1 MKRQIAIPNSLI
13 FSHTLTPSAKRVAL
27 ALLSYHWE
35 RHGGKITKTVRFI
48 AERAKVSPT
57 TACAAL
63 KQLQE
68 AGYITIQKNYRYLEA
83 AERVVYSAFT
93 YRWTTKKE
101 AYTLIPYTTA
111 RRLLASSATHAA
123 VTVVLYLVCR
133 QGQQNSHAW
142 PSLRQ
147 AVRDIDLSKST
158 ICIAVL
164 RMVGKFLVKNH
175 CKKSNSKCYC
185 HNCYF
190 VIVRLTRAGF
200 EGGSGI
206 IPGTL
211 PYNNIT
217 VGSLLR
223 AEEIEGVPEFVILHE
238 TDASR
243 VFEAETVFGPDR
255 DIMPFWLPN
264 PARPEGSQ
272 GNSCP

>member
-13 FSHTLTPSAKRVAL
+13 FSHALTPSAKRVAL

-48 AERAKVSPT
+48 AERANVSPT

-63 KQLQE
+63 EQLKE
-68 AGYITIQKNYRYLEA
+68 AGYVDIQKNYRYLDA
-83 AERVVYSAFT
+83 AGRVVYSAFT

-123 VTVVLYLVCR
+123 VTVVLYLACR

-147 AVRDIDLSKST
+147 AVRDIDLAKST

-164 RMVGKFLVKNH
+164 RMVGKFLEKRH
-175 CKKSNSKCYC
+175 CENRLGSYS

-206 IPGTL
+206 ISGTL

-238 TDASR
+238 TDASC

-255 DIMPFWLPN
+255 DIMPFWLPD
-264 PARPEGSQ
+264 PARPEGCQ

>member
-13 FSHTLTPSAKRVAL
+13 FSHALTPSAKRVAL

-48 AERAKVSPT
+48 AQRAKVSPT

-63 KQLQE
+63 AQLQE

-101 AYTLIPYTTA
+101 NYTLIPYTTA

-123 VTVVLYLVCR
+123 VTVVLYLACR

-147 AVRDIDLSKST
+147 AVRDIDLAKST

-175 CKKSNSKCYC
+175 CENRQGSYS
-185 HNCYF
+185 HNCYY
-190 VIVRLTRAGF
+190 VIVRLTRADCD
-200 EGGSGI
+200 GGSGI
-206 IPGTL
+206 ISETP
-211 PYNNIT
+211 PHNNIT
-217 VGSLLR
+217 VGSLLKT
-223 AEEIEGVPEFVILHE
+223 EEIEGVPEFVILHE
-238 TDASR
+238 TDASC

-255 DIMPFWLPN
+255 DIMPFWLSH
-264 PARPEGSQ
+264 PARPEGCQ

>member
-13 FSHTLTPSAKRVAL
+13 FNHALTPSAKRVAL

-147 AVRDIDLSKST
+147 AVRDIDLAKST

-164 RMVGKFLVKNH
+164 SVAGEFLDKKH
-175 CKKSNSKCYC
+175 CENRRGSYS

-206 IPGTL
+206 ISGTL

-217 VGSLLR
+217 VGSILR

-243 VFEAETVFGPDR
+243 VFEAETVFGADR
-255 DIMPFWLPN
+255 DIMPFWLPD
-264 PARPEGSQ
+264 PAGPEGSQ
-272 GNSCP
+272 GDSCP

>member
-13 FSHTLTPSAKRVAL
+13 FSHALTPSAKRVAL

-48 AERAKVSPT
+48 AQRAKVSPT

-63 KQLQE
+63 AQLQE

-147 AVRDIDLSKST
+147 AVRDIDLAKST

-164 RMVGKFLVKNH
+164 SVAGEFLDKKH
-175 CKKSNSKCYC
+175 CENRRGSYS

-206 IPGTL
+206 ISGTL

-238 TDASR
+238 TDASC
-243 VFEAETVFGPDR
+243 VFETETVFGPDR
-255 DIMPFWLPN
+255 DIMPFWLPV

-272 GNSCP
+272 GDSCP

>member
-13 FSHTLTPSAKRVAL
+13 FSHALTPSAKRVAL

-48 AERAKVSPT
+48 AQRAKVSPT

-63 KQLQE
+63 AQLQE
-68 AGYITIQKNYRYLEA
+68 TGYITIQKNYRYLEA

-147 AVRDIDLSKST
+147 AVRDIDLAKST

-164 RMVGKFLVKNH
+164 SVAGEFLDKKH
-175 CKKSNSKCYC
+175 CENRRGSYS

-238 TDASR
+238 TDASC
-243 VFEAETVFGPDR
+243 VFEAETVLGSDR
-255 DIMPFWLPN
+255 DIIPFWLPD

-272 GNSCP
+272 SDSCP

>member
-13 FSHTLTPSAKRVAL
+13 FSHALTPSAKRVAL

-48 AERAKVSPT
+48 AERANVSPT

-147 AVRDIDLSKST
+147 AVRDIDLAKST

-164 RMVGKFLVKNH
+164 SVAGEFLDKKH
-175 CKKSNSKCYC
+175 CENRRGSYS

-238 TDASR
+238 TDASC
-243 VFEAETVFGPDR
+243 VFEAETVFGADR
-255 DIMPFWLPN
+255 DIMPFWLPD
-264 PARPEGSQ
+264 PARPVGSQ

>member
-13 FSHTLTPSAKRVAL
+13 FSHALTPSAKRVAL

-48 AERAKVSPT
+48 AERANVSPT

-63 KQLQE
+63 EQLKE
-68 AGYITIQKNYRYLEA
+68 AGFVDIQKNYRYLDA
-83 AERVVYSAFT
+83 AGRVVYSAFT
-93 YRWTTKKE
+93 YRWTSKKE
-101 AYTLIPYTTA
+101 NYTLIPYTTA

-147 AVRDIDLSKST
+147 AVRDIDLAKST

-164 RMVGKFLVKNH
+164 CMVGKFLEKNH

-185 HNCYF
+185 HNCYY
-190 VIVRLTRAGF
+190 VIVRLRDTSFSGRGGLIF
-200 EGGSGI
+200 E
-206 IPGTL
+206 TL

-238 TDASR
+238 TDASH
-243 VFEAETVFGPDR
+243 VFEAETVFGADR
-255 DIMPFWLPN
+255 DIIPFWLPD
-264 PARPEGSQ
+264 PARPEGCQ
-272 GNSCP
+272 GDSCP

>member
-1 MKRQIAIPNSLI
+1 MALRWRSDDGESHGCKCTKTGGVITEGAKGSPNSYCG
-13 FSHTLTPSAKRVAL
+13 AMA
-27 ALLSYHWE
+27 
-35 RHGGKITKTVRFI
+35 
-48 AERAKVSPT
+48 
-57 TACAAL
+57 
-63 KQLQE
+63 QLQE
-68 AGYITIQKNYRYLEA
+68 AGYSTSLKNYRYLEA

-147 AVRDIDLSKST
+147 AVRDIDLAKST

-164 RMVGKFLVKNH
+164 SVAGEFLEKKH
-175 CKKSNSKCYC
+175 CENRRGSYS

-206 IPGTL
+206 ISGTL

-217 VGSLLR
+217 EDSLLR

-238 TDASR
+238 TAASS
-243 VFEAETVFGPDR
+243 VFEAETVFGSDR
-255 DIMPFWLPN
+255 DIMPFWLSH
-264 PARPEGSQ
+264 PAGPEGSQ
-272 GNSCP
+272 GVFCPRLKTKRKNQYESS

>member
-13 FSHTLTPSAKRVAL
+13 FSHALTPSAKRVAL

-68 AGYITIQKNYRYLEA
+68 TGYITIQKNYRYLEA

-147 AVRDIDLSKST
+147 AVRDIDLAKST

-164 RMVGKFLVKNH
+164 SVAGEFLDKKH
-175 CKKSNSKCYC
+175 CENRRGSYS

-206 IPGTL
+206 ISGTL

-238 TDASR
+238 TDASC
-243 VFEAETVFGPDR
+243 VFEAETVLGADR
-255 DIMPFWLPN
+255 DIMPFWLPD
-264 PARPEGSQ
+264 PARPEGCQ
-272 GNSCP
+272 GDSCP

>member
-13 FSHTLTPSAKRVAL
+13 FSHALTPSAKRVAL

-68 AGYITIQKNYRYLEA
+68 TGYITIQKNYRYMEA

-147 AVRDIDLSKST
+147 AVRDIDLAKST

-164 RMVGKFLVKNH
+164 RMVWE
-175 CKKSNSKCYC
+175 NS
-185 HNCYF
+185 
-190 VIVRLTRAGF
+190 
-200 EGGSGI
+200 
-206 IPGTL
+206 
-211 PYNNIT
+211 
-217 VGSLLR
+217 
-223 AEEIEGVPEFVILHE
+223 
-238 TDASR
+238 
-243 VFEAETVFGPDR
+243 
-255 DIMPFWLPN
+255 W
-264 PARPEGSQ
+264 
-272 GNSCP
+272 

>member
-13 FSHTLTPSAKRVAL
+13 FSHALTPSAKRVAL

-68 AGYITIQKNYRYLEA
+68 TGYITIQKNYRYLEA

-147 AVRDIDLSKST
+147 AVRDIDLAKST

-164 RMVGKFLVKNH
+164 SVAGEFLDKKH
-175 CKKSNSKCYC
+175 CENRRGSYS

-206 IPGTL
+206 ISGTL

-217 VGSLLR
+217 EDSLLR

-238 TDASR
+238 TDASC
-243 VFEAETVFGPDR
+243 VFEAETVLGADR
-255 DIMPFWLPN
+255 DIMPFWLPD
-264 PARPEGSQ
+264 PAGPEGCQ